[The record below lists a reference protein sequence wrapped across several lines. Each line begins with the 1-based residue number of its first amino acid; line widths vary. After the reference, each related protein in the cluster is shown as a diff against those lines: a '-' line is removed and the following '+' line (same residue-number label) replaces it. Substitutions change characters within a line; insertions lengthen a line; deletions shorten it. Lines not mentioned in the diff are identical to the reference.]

1 MKIKIN
7 IDCTPEEARTFFGLP
22 DVQPI
27 QRAMMDHMQA
37 QMEKQMEQL
46 DPTEIMKMWLTPGME
61 GFTQFQ
67 KAMWSAAT
75 GGGRL
80 IGRRRGKD

>member
-27 QRAMMDHMQA
+27 QRAMMERFQA

-61 GFTQFQ
+61 GISQFQ

-75 GGGRL
+75 RGGSSSSS
-80 IGRRRGKD
+80 DDD